1 MAKNPPLEDEKKLD
15 LSFKEGQ
22 TIKINIGV
30 LILLLKFYF
39 VMILIILNQFQKK
52 ADGTTSVPRQKPST
66 SGNPMGILLPPPPGS
81 RAAAATGGSGF
92 NLQLGKPASTVN
104 KPATNNITNLNTDTK
119 SNADSLLLDFESPQ
133 KTA

>member
-1 MAKNPPLEDEKKLD
+1 
-15 LSFKEGQ
+15 
-22 TIKINIGV
+22 
-30 LILLLKFYF
+30 
-39 VMILIILNQFQKK
+39 
-52 ADGTTSVPRQKPST
+52 
-66 SGNPMGILLPPPPGS
+66 MGILLPPPPGS

-104 KPATNNITNLNTDTK
+104 KPATNNNITNLNTDTK